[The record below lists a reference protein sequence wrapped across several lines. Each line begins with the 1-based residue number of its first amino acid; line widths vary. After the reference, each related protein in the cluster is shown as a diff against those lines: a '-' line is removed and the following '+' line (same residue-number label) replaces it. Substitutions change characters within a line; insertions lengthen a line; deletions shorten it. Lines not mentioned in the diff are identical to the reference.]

1 MSPNELITEFQ
12 NKDYDYFLRKMLDAV
27 PDNIDKREG
36 SIIYDALA
44 PAALVMGQQSLDM
57 ANVIKETY
65 IKTASGEF
73 LDYRAIEHGTS
84 RYPATQTE
92 AKAKVLNDKK
102 EPLDNVQIGDKFAS
116 IGDSPIFYVVT
127 KINSDLTIELTAE
140 TAGSSA
146 NSYIGQVLPVTPND
160 NLAWAEIIE
169 ITIPARDEE
178 NDDHLRARLL
188 NSNSWVAYGGNVAD
202 YLDMTNKIHDVG
214 ATQVYPTWD
223 GPGTV
228 KLVILNNDLMPASQ
242 TLVKKVKEEIDPE
255 DKTTEG
261 YGLAPI
267 DHRVTVTTAETLTV
281 NVQINA
287 LLDAQYVTSNI
298 EQQIKNVL
306 SKFFTELRQNW
317 ATINPATGRGYTLTI
332 FRSRILSKIMQIE
345 GVANADLPILNGENK
360 DISLIFDNKV
370 SQLPILGEVTV
381 INENR

>member
-1 MSPNELITEFQ
+1 MSPNELIAEFQ
-12 NKDYDYFLRKMLDAV
+12 SKDYDYFLRKMLDAV
-27 PDNIDKREG
+27 PDNVDKREG

-160 NLAWAEIIE
+160 LLSWAEITE
-169 ITIPARDEE
+169 ITAPARDVES
-178 NDDHLRARLL
+178 DDHLRARLL
-188 NSNSWVAYGGNVAD
+188 SSQSWIAYGGNVAD
-202 YLDMTNKIHDVG
+202 YLDMTSKIDEVG
-214 ATQVYPTWD
+214 AAQIYPTWN
-223 GPGTV
+223 GGGTV
-228 KLVILNNDLMPASQ
+228 KVVILNNDLMPASAS
-242 TLVKKVKEEIDPE
+242 LVQKVKNALDPE
-255 DKTTEG
+255 DKQAEG

-267 DHRVTVTTAETLTV
+267 DHAVTVTAPEKLIV
-281 NVQINA
+281 NVDISVKLDDTKVARYVKDSINTA
-287 LLDAQYVTSNI
+287 VEKYFQS
-298 EQQIKNVL
+298 
-306 SKFFTELRQNW
+306 LREDW
-317 ATINPATGRGYTLTI
+317 SDINQSLGRGYNQTI
-332 FRSRILSKIMQIE
+332 YRSKILSQVILTE
-345 GVANADLPILNGENK
+345 GVVNAKLPSLNGK
-360 DISLIFDNKV
+360 SADIDLIFNNEK
-370 SQLPILGEVTV
+370 SQLPVVGTVT
-381 INENR
+381 INEQ

>member
-116 IGDSPIFYVVT
+116 IGDSPIFYAVT
-127 KINSDLTIELTAE
+127 KVNDDLTVELTAE
-140 TAGSSA
+140 VKGSSA
-146 NSYIGQVLPVTPND
+146 NSYIGQILPVTPND
-160 NLAWAEIIE
+160 LLSWAEITE
-169 ITIPARDEE
+169 ITAPARNVES
-178 NDDHLRARLL
+178 DDHLRARLL
-188 NSNSWVAYGGNVAD
+188 SSQSWIAYGGNVAD
-202 YLDMTNKIHDVG
+202 YLDMTSKIDEVG
-214 ATQVYPTWD
+214 AAQIYPTWN
-223 GPGTV
+223 GGGTV
-228 KLVILNNDLMPASQ
+228 KVVILNNDLMPASAS
-242 TLVKKVKEEIDPE
+242 LVQKVKNTLDPE
-255 DKTTEG
+255 DKQAEG

-267 DHRVTVTTAETLTV
+267 DHAVTVTAPEELIV
-281 NVQINA
+281 NVDISVK
-287 LLDAQYVTSNI
+287 LDDTKVTRYVKDSITKAVESYF
-298 EQQIKNVL
+298 Q
-306 SKFFTELRQNW
+306 SLRKDW
-317 ATINPATGRGYTLTI
+317 ADITQKLGRGYQETI
-332 FRSRILSKIMQIE
+332 YRSKILSQVMLTE
-345 GVANADLPILNGENK
+345 GVINAKLPSLNGRDA
-360 DISLIFDNKV
+360 DIDLVFNNSK
-370 SQLPILGEVTV
+370 SQLPVVGTVT
-381 INENR
+381 INEQ

>member
-1 MSPNELITEFQ
+1 MSPNELIAEFQ
-12 NKDYDYFLRKMLDAV
+12 SKDYDYFLRKMLDAV
-27 PDNIDKREG
+27 PDNVDKREG

-160 NLAWAEIIE
+160 LLSWAEITE
-169 ITIPARDEE
+169 ITAPARDVES
-178 NDDHLRARLL
+178 DDHLRARLL
-188 NSNSWVAYGGNVAD
+188 SSQSWIAYGGNVAD
-202 YLDMTNKIHDVG
+202 YLDMTSKIDEVG
-214 ATQVYPTWD
+214 AAQIYPTWN
-223 GPGTV
+223 GGGTV
-228 KLVILNNDLMPASQ
+228 KVVILNNDLMPASAS
-242 TLVKKVKEEIDPE
+242 LVQKVKNALDPE
-255 DKTTEG
+255 DKQAEG

-267 DHRVTVTTAETLTV
+267 DHAVTVTAPEKLIV
-281 NVQINA
+281 NVDISVKLDDTKVARHVKDSINTA
-287 LLDAQYVTSNI
+287 VEKYFQS
-298 EQQIKNVL
+298 
-306 SKFFTELRQNW
+306 LREDW
-317 ATINPATGRGYTLTI
+317 SDINQSLGRGYNQTI
-332 FRSRILSKIMQIE
+332 YRSKILSQVILTE
-345 GVANADLPILNGENK
+345 GVVNAKLPSLNGK
-360 DISLIFDNKV
+360 SADIDLIFNNEK
-370 SQLPILGEVTV
+370 SQLPVVGTVT
-381 INENR
+381 INEQ

>member
-1 MSPNELITEFQ
+1 MSPNDLIAEFQ
-12 NKDYDYFLRKMLDAV
+12 SKDYDYFLRKMLDAV
-27 PDNIDKREG
+27 PDNVDKREG

-160 NLAWAEIIE
+160 LLSWAEITE
-169 ITIPARDEE
+169 ITAPARDVES
-178 NDDHLRARLL
+178 DDHLRARLL
-188 NSNSWVAYGGNVAD
+188 SSQSWIAYGGNVAD
-202 YLDMTNKIHDVG
+202 YLDMTSKIDEVG
-214 ATQVYPTWD
+214 AAQIYPTWN
-223 GPGTV
+223 GGGTV
-228 KLVILNNDLMPASQ
+228 KVVILNNDLMPASAS
-242 TLVKKVKEEIDPE
+242 LVQKVKNTLDPE
-255 DKTTEG
+255 DKQAEG

-267 DHRVTVTTAETLTV
+267 DHSVTVTAPEKLIV
-281 NVQINA
+281 NVDISVKLDDTKVTRYVKDSITKAVEGYFQSLREDWADINQK
-287 LLDAQYVTSNI
+287 L
-298 EQQIKNVL
+298 
-306 SKFFTELRQNW
+306 
-317 ATINPATGRGYTLTI
+317 GRGYQETI
-332 FRSRILSKIMQIE
+332 YRSKILSQVMLTE
-345 GVANADLPILNGENK
+345 GVVNAKLPSLNGK
-360 DISLIFDNKV
+360 DADIDLIFNNVK
-370 SQLPILGEVTV
+370 SQLPVVGTVT
-381 INENR
+381 INEQ